1 MNEASAIRLCLASG
15 DPRGFEFLVK
25 QYGREAYFHALGF
38 VGDSSTAEDM
48 CQESFAKAY
57 ANIPRLKTLGAFYP
71 WFYIILRNTCFNHLR
86 SLKPQAPDHELLDF
100 STDPISLVQGGDE
113 REIVWETLGCLKPE
127 FREILIFKHLQD
139 KSYADISNI
148 LQIPRGTVMSRLY
161 HARKAFRITYQQLEE
176 NKHGLRTLP

>member
-1 MNEASAIRLCLASG
+1 M
-15 DPRGFEFLVK
+15 
-25 QYGREAYFHALGF
+25 
-38 VGDSSTAEDM
+38 
-48 CQESFAKAY
+48 
-57 ANIPRLKTLGAFYP
+57 
-71 WFYIILRNTCFNHLR
+71 
-86 SLKPQAPDHELLDF
+86 
-100 STDPISLVQGGDE
+100 
-113 REIVWETLGCLKPE
+113 VWETLGCLKPE